1 MRCALDRHLRLSF
14 TTKNAKVTKAGASI
28 IFRVA
33 RLASIACF
41 NPGASPQTFGTS
53 SRPFQPVT
61 HVPEHLLPLP
71 RPKEKQA
78 APVSD
83 VIVGELRFQNPWQ

>member
-1 MRCALDRHLRLSF
+1 MTLSHSLP
-14 TTKNAKVTKAGASI
+14 AAGVSD
-28 IFRVA
+28 RVA
-33 RLASIACF
+33 KAPPPAFAPVAPLPALAPVAS
-41 NPGASPQTFGTS
+41 PSPQTFGTS